1 MNATSL
7 DAQLRAAGLD
17 WIVPPLPCARARG
30 LVTTRSGGVSA
41 GEYGTMNLARHAGDD
56 PDAVAENRRRLQVFL
71 PSPPIWLEQVHG
83 ATVAVL
89 DGAAPA
95 ARIVADAAVTRTR
108 GVVLA
113 VQTADCLPVLFADRN
128 GTAVGI
134 AHAGW
139 RGLAAGVLE
148 ATVRAHAGARRQRAG
163 RRRLDRAGESAPR
176 AFEVGADV
184 HAAFCERRSRAPHP
198 RSSRTARGN
207 GTPIFACA
215 RAARLAAAGVGAVTG
230 GGFCTHDDRARF
242 FSYRRAPLARPDGV
256 ARLARAGLTT
266 GRS

>member
-1 MNATSL
+1 MSATSL
-7 DAQLRAAGLD
+7 DARLRAAGLD
-17 WIVPPLPCARARG
+17 WIVAPLPCAGALG

-83 ATVAVL
+83 TTVAVL
-89 DGAAPA
+89 DRAAPA

-108 GVVLA
+108 GVVVA

-148 ATVRAHAGARRQRAG
+148 ATVGALRTLGVRAQDLDAWIGPGIGA
-163 RRRLDRAGESAPR
+163 R
-176 AFEVGADV
+176 AFEVGPDV
-184 HAAFCERRSRAPHP
+184 HTAFCADDPAAESAFVADRRGKWKADLYAL
-198 RSSRTARGN
+198 ARK
-207 GTPIFACA
+207 
-215 RAARLAAAGVGAVTG
+215 RLGAAGVGAVTG
-230 GGFCTHDDRARF
+230 GGFCTHDDPDRF
-242 FSYRRAPLARPDGV
+242 FSFRRAPLSGRMAS
-256 ARLARAGLTT
+256 LAWLAADT

>member
-95 ARIVADAAVTRTR
+95 ARIVADAAVTRTC

-113 VQTADCLPVLFADRN
+113 VQTADCLPVIFADRN

-148 ATVRAHAGARRQRAG
+148 ATVRALQALGVKARDVDAWIGPGIGA
-163 RRRLDRAGESAPR
+163 R
-176 AFEVGADV
+176 AFEVGPDV
-184 HAAFCERRSRAPHP
+184 HAAFCAHDPAATSAFVADRPGKWKADLCAL
-198 RSSRTARGN
+198 AR
-207 GTPIFACA
+207 
-215 RAARLAAAGVGAVTG
+215 ARLAAAGVGAVTG
-230 GGFCTHDDRARF
+230 GGFCTHDEPARF
-242 FSYRRAPLARPDGV
+242 FSYRRAPLSGRMAS
-256 ARLARAGLTT
+256 LAWLEDDT

>member
-1 MNATSL
+1 MSATSL
-7 DAQLRAAGLD
+7 DAQLRAADLD

-56 PDAVAENRRRLQVFL
+56 PDAVAENRRRLQAFL

-83 ATVAVL
+83 TTVAVL

-108 GVVLA
+108 GVVVA
-113 VQTADCLPVLFADRN
+113 VQTADCLPVIFADRN

-148 ATVRAHAGARRQRAG
+148 ATVSALQTLGVKAQDVDAWIGPGIGA
-163 RRRLDRAGESAPR
+163 R
-176 AFEVGADV
+176 AFEVGPDV
-184 HAAFCERRSRAPHP
+184 HAAFCAHDPAAASAFVADRPGKWKADLCAL
-198 RSSRTARGN
+198 AR
-207 GTPIFACA
+207 
-215 RAARLAAAGVGAVTG
+215 ARLAAAGVGAVAG
-230 GGFCTHDDRARF
+230 GGFCTHDEPARF
-242 FSYRRAPLARPDGV
+242 FSYRRAPLSGRMAS
-256 ARLARAGLTT
+256 LAWLADDT

>member
-1 MNATSL
+1 MSATSL
-7 DAQLRAAGLD
+7 HARLRAAGLD
-17 WIVPPLPCARARG
+17 WIVPALPCVETCG

-56 PDAVAENRRRLQVFL
+56 PDAVAENRRRLQAFL

-83 ATVAVL
+83 TTVAVL
-89 DGAAPA
+89 DGAMPA
-95 ARIVADAAVTRTR
+95 APIVADAAVTRMR
-108 GVVLA
+108 GVVVA
-113 VQTADCLPVLFADRN
+113 VQTADCLPVIFVDHN

-148 ATVRAHAGARRQRAG
+148 ATVSALQTLGVKARDVDAWIGPGIGA
-163 RRRLDRAGESAPR
+163 R

-184 HAAFCERRSRAPHP
+184 RAAFC
-198 RSSRTARGN
+198 ARDPAATSAFVADRPGKWK
-207 GTPIFACA
+207 ADLCA
-215 RAARLAAAGVGAVTG
+215 LARARLAAAGVGAVTG
-230 GGFCTHDDRARF
+230 GGFCTHDEPARF
-242 FSYRRAPLARPDGV
+242 FSYRRAPLSGRMAS
-256 ARLARAGLTT
+256 LAWLADDT